1 MGLNILTATGNL
13 GKDATQRYT
22 PNGDSIVAFSI
33 PLEAGYGQNKVT
45 TWINCSVFGKSG
57 EGVLPYLKKGQ
68 QVGVVG
74 EILLRPWTDK
84 DGNERQSLELRVD
97 KVRLLGSRPSETSA
111 SAVPQTETYGQDQSF
126 SESDDIPFANP
137 YRGRLSYLV

>member
-33 PLEAGYGQNKVT
+33 PIEAGYGQNKVT

-84 DGNERQSLELRVD
+84 DGNERQSLELRVE

>member
-22 PNGDSIVAFSI
+22 PNGDSIIAFSL

>member
-1 MGLNILTATGNL
+1 MGLNTLTATGHI

-22 PNGDSIVAFSI
+22 PNGDSIVSFSL
-33 PLEAGYGQNKVT
+33 PLEAGYGKNQVT
-45 TWINCSVFGKSG
+45 TWINCSVFGKAG

-84 DGNERQSLELRVD
+84 DGNERQSLELRVE

-111 SAVPQTETYGQDQSF
+111 SAVPQTGSNEQQDDL
-126 SESDDIPFANP
+126 EDLPF
-137 YRGRLSYLV
+137 

>member
-45 TWINCSVFGKSG
+45 TWINCSVFGKAG

-74 EILLRPWTDK
+74 EILVRPWTDK
-84 DGNERQSLELRVD
+84 DGNERQSLELRVE

-111 SAVPQTETYGQDQSF
+111 SAVPQSGSDGQEPGGSAMNGDF
-126 SESDDIPFANP
+126 DDDIPF
-137 YRGRLSYLV
+137 

>member
-84 DGNERQSLELRVD
+84 DGNERQSLELRVE

>member
-84 DGNERQSLELRVD
+84 DGNERQSLELRVE

-111 SAVPQTETYGQDQSF
+111 SAVPQTGSYGQDQSF

>member
-1 MGLNILTATGNL
+1 MGLNTLTATGNL

-22 PNGDSIVAFSI
+22 PNGDSIVAFSL

-45 TWINCSVFGKSG
+45 TWINCSVFGKAG

-74 EILLRPWTDK
+74 EILVRPWTDK

>member
-13 GKDATQRYT
+13 GKDATQRFT
-22 PNGDSIVAFSI
+22 PNGDSIVSFSL
-33 PLEAGYGQNKVT
+33 PLEAGYGKNQVT
-45 TWINCSVFGKSG
+45 TWINCSVFGKAG

-84 DGNERQSLELRVD
+84 EGKERQSLELRVE

-111 SAVPQTETYGQDQSF
+111 SGVSQP
-126 SESDDIPFANP
+126 ESNRQNDGFEDDTDLPF
-137 YRGRLSYLV
+137 